1 MASTIFRVLNLGGG
15 VQSSAML
22 VAACL
27 GDLPGGVRPEVAIF
41 ADTQWEPPSVIEHT
55 KFLTTWARAH
65 DLDVRTVTVGS
76 IRNERG
82 ANQMPLSMRKADG
95 TLVKMGRQCTTD
107 YKLVPIRREVRAL
120 LGYKKWQRWKHQL
133 ETWLGITIDEAHR
146 MKPAKEPWETVRWP
160 LIELGWNRED
170 CKRYLERH
178 DLPVPM
184 KSSCI
189 GCPYHSD
196 KYFRDM
202 KLHRPKEWADAVA
215 FDEQIR
221 SAFRI
226 GGVGDTTIEGQ
237 AYLHRKCIPLK
248 DVYLQED
255 QRDLFG
261 EECSGYCEA

>member
-1 MASTIFRVLNLGGG
+1 
-15 VQSSAML
+15 
-22 VAACL
+22 
-27 GDLPGGVRPEVAIF
+27 
-41 ADTQWEPPSVIEHT
+41 
-55 KFLTTWARAH
+55 
-65 DLDVRTVTVGS
+65 
-76 IRNERG
+76 
-82 ANQMPLSMRKADG
+82 MPLSILKPDG
-95 TLVKMGRQCTTD
+95 SVAKMGRQCTTD
-107 YKLVPIRREVRAL
+107 YKLVPIRREVRRR
-120 LGYKKWQRWKHQL
+120 LGYRPYQKWRHQL

-160 LIELGWNRED
+160 LVELGWNRED

-184 KSSCI
+184 KSSCV

-196 KYFRDM
+196 KYFREM
-202 KLHRPKEWADAVA
+202 KLNRPKEWRDAVS
-215 FDEQIR
+215 FDNSLRSGEFTIR
-221 SAFRI
+221 
-226 GGVGDTTIEGQ
+226 GVEGQ